1 MINNYF
7 YYQRC
12 HGEIGN
18 VVNEKASEH
27 FGFGDTKINAK
38 NIFNY
43 LSNGEAAD
51 KEMCDKLLELINKIS
66 ASSDEMKNFNG
77 SLGSF
82 FMNRFVQ

>member
-1 MINNYF
+1 M
-7 YYQRC
+7 
-12 HGEIGN
+12 
-18 VVNEKASEH
+18 ASEH

-51 KEMCDKLLELINKIS
+51 KGMCDKLLELINKIS
-66 ASSDEMKNFNG
+66 ASSDEMKNFEG

-82 FMNRFVQ
+82 FMERFVL